1 MTFEE
6 MYVKLEN
13 VTKKLDDKDV
23 SLEESIALYNKGIE
37 LSKKCLESLNE
48 SKGKILLLTDELKK
62 LTEEF
67 SIDLN

>member
-6 MYVKLEN
+6 MYVELEN

-23 SLEESIALYNKGIE
+23 SLEESIALYNKGIK

>member
-6 MYVKLEN
+6 MYVELEN

-37 LSKKCLESLNE
+37 LSNKCLESLNE

-67 SIDLN
+67 TIDLN

>member
-6 MYVKLEN
+6 MYVELEN

-37 LSKKCLESLNE
+37 LSKKCLKSLNE

-67 SIDLN
+67 TIDLN

>member
-6 MYVKLEN
+6 MYVELEN

-37 LSKKCLESLNE
+37 LSKKFLESLNE

-67 SIDLN
+67 TIDLN

>member
-6 MYVKLEN
+6 MYVELEN

-37 LSKKCLESLNE
+37 LAKKCLESLNE